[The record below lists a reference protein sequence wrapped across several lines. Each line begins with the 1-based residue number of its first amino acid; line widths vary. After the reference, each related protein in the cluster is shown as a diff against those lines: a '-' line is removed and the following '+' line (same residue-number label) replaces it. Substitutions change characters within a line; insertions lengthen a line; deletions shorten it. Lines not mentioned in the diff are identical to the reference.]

1 MSSYRKERVGDL
13 LLAFLGDEVRRLAD
27 PRIQWVTLTGIDV
40 APDLKSAKV
49 YWSLASL
56 ETLNDDR
63 RWEDTH
69 SDVPSRQDLVRDGNG
84 VARVSMTGGQSMT
97 VPNPE
102 IQIKRVGEAL
112 AGAAKFLKRRV
123 GEELRL
129 RYVPDVR
136 FCYDESVVKGFRMER
151 LLEKIKQ

>member
-13 LLAFLGDEVRRLAD
+13 LLSFLASEVRQLAD

-49 YWSLASL
+49 YWSLVSL
-56 ETLNDDR
+56 ETLTEDQ
-63 RWEDTH
+63 RWED
-69 SDVPSRQDLVRDGNG
+69 QQQNKNG
-84 VARVSMTGGQSMT
+84 VAQAQMADDQSR
-97 VPNPE
+97 N
-102 IQIKRVGEAL
+102 IQNQETRIKRIGEAL
-112 AGAAKFLKRRV
+112 SGAAKFLKRRV
-123 GEELRL
+123 GEELRM
-129 RYVPDVR
+129 RHVPDIR